1 MRYGVVFPQ
10 TEIGTDPAAIRD
22 YAQAAEGLGYDQIL
36 AYEHVLGA
44 STERYPNLSGPYRE
58 RHQFHEPFVLFG
70 YMAAFTQRI
79 ELVIVVLVLPS
90 RKAGLVA
97 MQTAALD

>member
-10 TEIGTDPAAIRD
+10 TEIGTDPIVIRD
-22 YAQAAEGLGYDQIL
+22 YTQAVEALGYSQLL

-44 STERYPNLSGPYRE
+44 SAERYPDLNGPYRE

-70 YMAAFTQRI
+70 YMAAVTQRI
-79 ELVIVVLVLPS
+79 ELVISVLV
-90 RKAGLVA
+90 G
-97 MQTAALD
+97 